1 MVLMMELAEEDTDVS
16 HLKHKITLVLST
28 ECFFAEELRPDG
40 SAVNNAQLDASD
52 NIQEPFCRMENFSSI
67 FTLLDS
73 PR

>member
-1 MVLMMELAEEDTDVS
+1 MVLMMELAEEDTD
-16 HLKHKITLVLST
+16 
-28 ECFFAEELRPDG
+28 ELRPDG